1 MTIYFP
7 PLPSLPV
14 PQPSA
19 EVAVLRRQTRDFI
32 RYDMRLISFWFNQF
46 APNGAG
52 GFLPSNVVEV
62 YEQEMRLI
70 PFSSLGV
77 TRERVDGTIVTPTW
91 ILMGEYN
98 ALMEPG
104 YKFFMPDGQVAEVL
118 LVEEK
123 RLYQTK
129 GEVILHGKPS

>member
-1 MTIYFP
+1 MTIIFP
-7 PLPSLPV
+7 PPPTPPV

-19 EVAVLRRQTRDFI
+19 EVAAMRRQTRHFI
-32 RYDMRLISFWFNQF
+32 KADMRLITFWFYEF
-46 APNGAG
+46 VPNGAG
-52 GFLPSNVVEV
+52 GFVPGNATAV

-77 TRERVDGTIVTPTW
+77 SRERVEGTIVAPTW
-91 ILMGEYN
+91 VLLGEYN

-104 YKFFMPDGQVAEVL
+104 YLFFMPDGQVAEVV

-129 GEVILHGKPS
+129 GEVVLRGKSS

>member
-7 PLPSLPV
+7 PPPSTP
-14 PQPSA
+14 PAQPSA
-19 EVAVLRRQTRDFI
+19 EVRALRRQTLDFI
-32 RYDMRLISFWFNQF
+32 KADMRLITFWFNEF
-46 APNGAG
+46 VPNGAG
-52 GFLPSNVVEV
+52 GFVPGDTVDV

-77 TRERVDGTIVTPTW
+77 SRERVDGTVVTPTW
-91 ILMGEYN
+91 VLLGGYN

-104 YKFFMPDGQVAEVL
+104 YLFFMPDGQVAEVV

-129 GEVILHGKPS
+129 GEVVLRGK

>member
-1 MTIYFP
+1 
-7 PLPSLPV
+7 
-14 PQPSA
+14 
-19 EVAVLRRQTRDFI
+19 
-32 RYDMRLISFWFNQF
+32 MRLVSFWFTEFQ
-46 APNGAG
+46 PNGAG
-52 GFLPSNVVEV
+52 GFLPSNVVGV

-77 TRERVDGTIVTPTW
+77 TRERVDGTVVTPTW
-91 ILMGEYN
+91 VLLGEYN

-104 YKFFMPDGQVAEVL
+104 YLFFMPDGQVAEVL

-129 GEVILHGKPS
+129 GEVILHGRES